1 MMMVSLNPGGG
12 HQLWS
17 IE

>member
-1 MMMVSLNPGGG
+1 MVSLNPGGG